1 MGEFVTAYLVVWL
14 AAVLY
19 LARLDARHR
28 RLARALEALH
38 LQYEQSESSTEPT
51 SAAA

>member
-19 LARLDARHR
+19 LARLDARQR
-28 RLARALEALH
+28 RLAQAVETLRS
-38 LQYEQSESSTEPT
+38 QFEQSDRPNEPR